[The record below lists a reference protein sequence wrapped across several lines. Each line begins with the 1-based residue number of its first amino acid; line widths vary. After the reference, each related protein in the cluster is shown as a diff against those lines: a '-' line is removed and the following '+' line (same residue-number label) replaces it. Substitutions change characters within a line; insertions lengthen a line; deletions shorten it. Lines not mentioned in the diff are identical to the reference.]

1 MFDMIKQ
8 IAAQQKADQQAEFDR
23 RERQRLADNQV
34 LMDETFE
41 ACDGRRRGYKLRG
54 VEDKYSKIRNMK
66 NQQAA
71 RKKER
76 KERKTLF
83 TYGNTPNQSKSN

>member
-1 MFDMIKQ
+1 MFELIKQ

-23 RERQRLADNQV
+23 RESQRLADNQA

-54 VEDKYSKIRNMK
+54 VDDRYSKIRANK
-66 NQQAA
+66 NQKVT
-71 RKKER
+71 RI